1 MMNRM
6 ETPKNQLTQIN
17 TTISDYLASPSGQNK
32 LAQYIPNV
40 TKRQDFQTAVVTM
53 IANNP
58 TLSNCDKGSIVSAA
72 LQAINLNFPL
82 SNQLGLCYVV
92 PYNSKSGVTLGQ
104 FQVGWKGYVQLAHR
118 TGMLKKI
125 IVSEIKEN
133 ELVSHNPITQETVL
147 SPIMDFEKRD
157 KAPTI
162 GYYAKIVTVMGF
174 EQELYWALPK
184 MEKHAKKYSKSY
196 SKGYGSVWNDDFDTM
211 GRKTVLKKL
220 LQTAPMM
227 SENHDLQR
235 AIEVDQAVLE
245 EDGTITYV
253 DNTGENKVPSIQLKP
268 ITESSDVPFPE
279 LESKPISTEKLN
291 YIQDYM
297 KKLPMDKVMEL
308 NEWISKTYQTETIND
323 LTDSQATMVISQL
336 TKPTNK

>member
-6 ETPKNQLTQIN
+6 ETPRNQLTQEN
-17 TTISDYLASPSGQNK
+17 TTISDYLASPNGQNK
-32 LAQYIPNV
+32 LNQYIPNIA
-40 TKRQDFQTAVVTM
+40 KRQDFQTAVITM

-58 TLSNCDKGSIVSAA
+58 SLANCDKGSIVSAA

-92 PYNSKSGVTLGQ
+92 PYNSKDGRTLGQ
-104 FQVGWKGYVQLAHR
+104 FQVGWKGFVQLAHR

-133 ELVSHNPITQETVL
+133 ELKSWNPITQETEL
-147 SPIMDFEKRD
+147 TPIIDFEKRE

-162 GYYAKIVTVMGF
+162 GFYAKIVTVNGF
-174 EQELYWALPK
+174 EQELYWPMPK

-211 GRKTVLKKL
+211 GKKTVLKKL

-227 SENHDLQR
+227 RDNQDIQV
-235 AIEVDQAVLE
+235 AMEVDQAVIE
-245 EDGTITYV
+245 EDGKITYV
-253 DNTGENKVPSIQLKP
+253 DNSGETKLPSIGIKP
-268 ITESSDVPFPE
+268 IEATVAITQDQLSC
-279 LESKPISTEKLN
+279 
-291 YIQDYM
+291 IQGLM
-297 KKLPMDKVMEL
+297 NGLSPDKVVEM
-308 NEWISKTYQTETIND
+308 NEWISNEFKVNTINE
-323 LTDSQATMVISQL
+323 LSDSQANKVIL
-336 TKPTNK
+336 EMTRPNNRK